1 VPSHDG
7 KSIQTEKYFSHWR
20 KTSPL
25 KSILFYNELC
35 RDGCSLARCE
45 TGKASRHAG
54 RWQPNP
60 AAVIEARAIWMGID
74 VRLSAATLVLVA
86 DLAGTFVFAVEGAIA
101 AMRSNL
107 DLLGLMVLAF
117 ATALC
122 GGMTRDVLIGA
133 VPPNA
138 IRDWRYP
145 AVAFTAGTLAFLT
158 HALVRPYPQEVIVSL
173 DAAGLALFAV
183 AGTEKA
189 LAYGIHPLIAVL
201 LGAITAVGGGVV
213 RDVLLAQIPAVLR
226 VDIYATAALAGSLF
240 MVAGQR
246 IGMPRTTA
254 AILGGGVCF
263 TLRML
268 AVWQNWQ
275 LPKANAF

>member
-1 VPSHDG
+1 V
-7 KSIQTEKYFSHWR
+7 K
-20 KTSPL
+20 
-25 KSILFYNELC
+25 
-35 RDGCSLARCE
+35 
-45 TGKASRHAG
+45 
-54 RWQPNP
+54 
-60 AAVIEARAIWMGID
+60 
-74 VRLSAATLVLVA
+74 LSAATLVLVA
-86 DLAGTFVFAVEGAIA
+86 DLAGTFVFAIEGATA
-101 AMRSNL
+101 AMRGNL

-145 AVAFTAGTLAFLT
+145 AAAFIAGTLTFLA
-158 HALVRPYPQEVIVSL
+158 HALARPYPQQVIVTL

-189 LAYGIHPLIAVL
+189 LDYRIHPSIAVL

-226 VDIYATAALAGSLF
+226 VDIYATAALAGSLV
-240 MVAGQR
+240 MVIAPRLG
-246 IGMPRTTA
+246 IPRTSSA
-254 AILGGGVCF
+254 LLGGAVCF

>member
-1 VPSHDG
+1 
-7 KSIQTEKYFSHWR
+7 
-20 KTSPL
+20 
-25 KSILFYNELC
+25 
-35 RDGCSLARCE
+35 
-45 TGKASRHAG
+45 
-54 RWQPNP
+54 
-60 AAVIEARAIWMGID
+60 MGID

>member
-1 VPSHDG
+1 MG
-7 KSIQTEKYFSHWR
+7 ELEKPLRLAPQWR
-20 KTSPL
+20 P
-25 KSILFYNELC
+25 
-35 RDGCSLARCE
+35 E
-45 TGKASRHAG
+45 TGV
-54 RWQPNP
+54 
-60 AAVIEARAIWMGID
+60 VIEARAIWMRIH
-74 VRLSAATLVLVA
+74 VRLSAATLVLAA
-86 DLAGTFVFAVEGAIA
+86 DLGGTFVFAVEGATA
-101 AMRSNL
+101 AMRGNL

-145 AVAFTAGTLAFLT
+145 AVAFTAGTLTFLT
-158 HALVRPYPQEVIVSL
+158 HALVRPYPQEVIVTL

-189 LAYGIHPLIAVL
+189 LNYGIHPSIAVL

-213 RDVLLAQIPAVLR
+213 RDELLALPAVLR
-226 VDIYATAALAGSLF
+226 IDIHATAALAGSLI
-240 MVAGQR
+240 MVAGRR
-246 IGMPRTTA
+246 IRIPRTSP
-254 AILGGGVCF
+254 AILGGTVCF

>member
-1 VPSHDG
+1 M
-7 KSIQTEKYFSHWR
+7 
-20 KTSPL
+20 
-25 KSILFYNELC
+25 
-35 RDGCSLARCE
+35 
-45 TGKASRHAG
+45 
-54 RWQPNP
+54 WQPEP
-60 AAVIEARAIWMGID
+60 SVFIEAGVGLDGID
-74 VRLSAATLVLVA
+74 VRLSAAALVLVA
-86 DLAGTFVFAVEGAIA
+86 DLAGTFVFAVEGATA
-101 AMRSNL
+101 AIRGNL

-122 GGMTRDVLIGA
+122 GGMTRDLLIGA

-158 HALVRPYPQEVIVSL
+158 HALVRPYPQEVIVTL

-189 LAYGIHPLIAVL
+189 LTYGIHPSIAVL

-213 RDVLLAQIPAVLR
+213 RDVLLAQVPAVLR
-226 VDIYATAALAGSLF
+226 VDIYATAALAGSLV
-240 MVAGQR
+240 MVVCHR
-246 IGMPRTTA
+246 IGVPRTQA
-254 AILGGGVCF
+254 AILGGAVCF
-263 TLRML
+263 ALRML

-275 LPKANAF
+275 LPKANIF

>member
-1 VPSHDG
+1 LV
-7 KSIQTEKYFSHWR
+7 
-20 KTSPL
+20 
-25 KSILFYNELC
+25 
-35 RDGCSLARCE
+35 LA
-45 TGKASRHAG
+45 GA
-54 RWQPNP
+54 
-60 AAVIEARAIWMGID
+60 
-74 VRLSAATLVLVA
+74 VRLTPATLVLVA
-86 DLAGTFVFAVEGAIA
+86 DLSGTFVFAAQGATA
-101 AMRSNL
+101 AMRGNL

-122 GGMTRDVLIGA
+122 GGMTRDVLIGS

-145 AVAFTAGTLAFLT
+145 AIAFTAGALTYLA
-158 HALVRPYPQEVIVSL
+158 HALGRAYPLHLIVTL

-189 LAYGIHPLIAVL
+189 LDHGIHPSVSVL

-213 RDVLLAQIPAVLR
+213 RDVLLAQVPAVLR
-226 VDIYATAALAGSLF
+226 VDVYATAALAGSLV
-240 MVAGQR
+240 MV
-246 IGMPRTTA
+246 IGRRVGVPRVSA
-254 AILGGGVCF
+254 ALLGGAVCF

-275 LPKANAF
+275 LPRAGPF